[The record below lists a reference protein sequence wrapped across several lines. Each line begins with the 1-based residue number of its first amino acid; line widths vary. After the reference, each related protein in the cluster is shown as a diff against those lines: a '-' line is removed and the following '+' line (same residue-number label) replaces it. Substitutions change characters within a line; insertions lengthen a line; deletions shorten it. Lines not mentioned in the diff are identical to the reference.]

1 MLLTRDREDDVVL
14 IQSALRKASVH
25 FPIHVVSDGEEAT
38 AYLHGEGAYADYG

>member
-1 MLLTRDREDDVVL
+1 MLLARDREDDV
-14 IQSALRKASVH
+14 IQTALRKASVH